1 MHIQGFR
8 IGSNIEIFMP
18 IYEGSL
24 HDLIKQY
31 KSGRPGSEQHE
42 PGGPEVVPQK
52 VRDMTDRML
61 SQILDA
67 LDSVHTHEPQIIHRD
82 IKPANILYQ
91 DQGNKFLLTDFGI
104 AKVVDTSKTMIGTQ
118 WYAAPEIHQ
127 SCEQTPKVDVYSLGV
142 TVLECLVGLKPEAE
156 MENSLR
162 YWSQWHEYLQMHLNK
177 HAPQYASMLAYDP
190 DRRPTA
196 RKLLNAFFRQPVR
209 ASLQSPPPNSVG
221 IGCEISSIANQAD
234 TAMNSAAPS
243 PMDWTKTVATAIFH
257 ENFQTTRQNK
267 NKQPLQPDPMAP
279 KALRYRPAQPGIGRE
294 GSFKSA
300 RSTEERQKQGYKRSG
315 SSQNGRNALIQYG
328 GVPKR
333 TSSRKRRSK
342 SSINKALA
350 I

>member
-1 MHIQGFR
+1 
-8 IGSNIEIFMP
+8 
-18 IYEGSL
+18 
-24 HDLIKQY
+24 
-31 KSGRPGSEQHE
+31 
-42 PGGPEVVPQK
+42 
-52 VRDMTDRML
+52 
-61 SQILDA
+61 
-67 LDSVHTHEPQIIHRD
+67 
-82 IKPANILYQ
+82 
-91 DQGNKFLLTDFGI
+91 
-104 AKVVDTSKTMIGTQ
+104 
-118 WYAAPEIHQ
+118 
-127 SCEQTPKVDVYSLGV
+127 
-142 TVLECLVGLKPEAE
+142 
-156 MENSLR
+156 
-162 YWSQWHEYLQMHLNK
+162 
-177 HAPQYASMLAYDP
+177 MLAYDP

-209 ASLQSPPPNSVG
+209 APLQSPPPNSVG
-221 IGCEISSIANQAD
+221 ISCEISSIANQAD

-257 ENFQTTRQNK
+257 ENFQITRQNK

-294 GSFKSA
+294 GSFKLA
-300 RSTEERQKQGYKRSG
+300 RFTEERQKQGYKRSG